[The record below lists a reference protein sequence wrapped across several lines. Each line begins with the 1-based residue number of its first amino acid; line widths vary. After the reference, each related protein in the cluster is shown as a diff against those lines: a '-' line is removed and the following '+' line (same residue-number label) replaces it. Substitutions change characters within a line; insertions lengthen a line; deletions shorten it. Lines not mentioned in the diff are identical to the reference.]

1 MDEPSKLE
9 WRGQLAFEQHVAGRR
24 LTVVAQP
31 FHKRSAG
38 PRWAG
43 IAVEAPAEAE
53 TLSEVLANHAHADIG
68 DFETIFECIAA
79 CEKYI
84 QAWLDGKVREAACAC
99 ADIAVRAADET
110 SPTA

>member
-9 WRGQLAFEQHVAGRR
+9 WRGQLMFEQCIDGRR

-31 FHKRSAG
+31 FNKRSSG
-38 PRWAG
+38 LRYAG

-68 DFETIFECIAA
+68 DYATLFECIEA

-84 QAWLDGKVREAACAC
+84 QAWIAGKVREAACAC
-99 ADIAVRAADET
+99 TDIQVRADAAAT
-110 SPTA
+110 TA